1 MHIQHRMVSPII
13 EITQDYSKEM
23 KHAFVDPLS
32 AASDTDVSNFNKNPR
47 VKLYILNENR
57 AWDDQGIAHV
67 TATFVNKL
75 KGISL
80 VVRKEHECQ
89 NQFNKFYNIL
99 ISTKNFTVILFCT
112 GLLDILQ
119 SLYLTSNQVRWFN

>member
-1 MHIQHRMVSPII
+1 MHIQPRMVSPII
-13 EITQDYSKEM
+13 EVTQDYSKEM
-23 KHAFVDPLS
+23 KHAFLDPLS

-89 NQFNKFYNIL
+89 NQFNTFYNINL
-99 ISTKNFTVILFCT
+99 ISTQNFTVILFCT
-112 GLLDILQ
+112 LLDILHI
-119 SLYLTSNQVRWFN
+119 LYLTLNQVRWFN

>member
-13 EITQDYSKEM
+13 EVTQDYSKEM